1 MKNSIDYVFE
11 FIQML
16 SKTNVRGKFM
26 LPDTLG
32 ILNPQMTFSYIND
45 LCSGF

>member
-1 MKNSIDYVFE
+1 
-11 FIQML
+11 
-16 SKTNVRGKFM
+16 M

-45 LCSGF
+45 LCSEFPNYILILMDTMIMI

>member
-16 SKTNVRGKFM
+16 SKTM
-26 LPDTLG
+26 LGELCFL
-32 ILNPQMTFSYIND
+32 ILWVF
-45 LCSGF
+45 